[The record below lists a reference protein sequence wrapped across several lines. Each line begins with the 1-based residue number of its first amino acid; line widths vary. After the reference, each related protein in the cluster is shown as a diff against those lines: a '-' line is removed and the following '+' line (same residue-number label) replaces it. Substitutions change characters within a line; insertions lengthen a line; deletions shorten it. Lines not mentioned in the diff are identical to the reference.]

1 LRRLIP
7 ELEFRCRMAI
17 AEGQPF
23 STDEV
28 RCSYHPSVM
37 TRLRCSRCGKPICPR
52 CGVRTPVG
60 LRCPECAGVRGLP
73 TYRTDSTS
81 LAKAAGLGLA
91 VAVAIGVLW
100 GYIPRWNFYL
110 ALTLGFAVAEVMA
123 RAAGSKR
130 GRDLQLLGIGL
141 LVVGLILSRAV
152 IAQRLGLT
160 WDQVNA
166 LDEPIRTGRLR
177 GQEPQD
183 LLYLRF
189 LPDGLFAALSVAI
202 VWYRFR

>member
-1 LRRLIP
+1 
-7 ELEFRCRMAI
+7 MA
-17 AEGQPF
+17 
-23 STDEV
+23 TVDEYPRPTEDV

-81 LAKAAGLGLA
+81 LLKSAGIGF
-91 VAVAIGVLW
+91 AVAIAIGVIW
-100 GYIPRWNFYL
+100 GYIPNWNFYL
-110 ALTLGFAVAEVMA
+110 ALLLGFSVAESMVRLA
-123 RAAGSKR
+123 KGKR
-130 GRDLQLLGIGL
+130 GHDLQAVGIAAVL
-141 LVVGLILSRAV
+141 VGLALSRIV
-152 IAQRLGLT
+152 IAQRLGIT

-166 LDEPIRTGRLR
+166 FPPYVEDS
-177 GQEPQD
+177 
-183 LLYLRF
+183 LYLRVV
-189 LPDGLFAALSVAI
+189 PDGLFAAMSVAI